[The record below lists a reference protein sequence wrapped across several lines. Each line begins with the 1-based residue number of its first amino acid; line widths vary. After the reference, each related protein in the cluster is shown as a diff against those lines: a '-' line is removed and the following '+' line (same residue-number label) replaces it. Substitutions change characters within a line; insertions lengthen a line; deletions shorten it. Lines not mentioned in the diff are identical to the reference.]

1 MLTRVVVENSIEASA
16 LRCFGKSYRDVINS
30 LQKIDGTVC
39 LSRICIASEE
49 FEYVL
54 LMMSRDLTH
63 CLEQEYSDDTDYLS
77 RLQQNTLVIELSKD
91 LPEPIGASAESSKL
105 L

>member
-1 MLTRVVVENSIEASA
+1 
-16 LRCFGKSYRDVINS
+16 
-30 LQKIDGTVC
+30 
-39 LSRICIASEE
+39 
-49 FEYVL
+49 
-54 LMMSRDLTH
+54 MMSRDLTH

-91 LPEPIGASAESSKL
+91 LPEPIGASAESSRL